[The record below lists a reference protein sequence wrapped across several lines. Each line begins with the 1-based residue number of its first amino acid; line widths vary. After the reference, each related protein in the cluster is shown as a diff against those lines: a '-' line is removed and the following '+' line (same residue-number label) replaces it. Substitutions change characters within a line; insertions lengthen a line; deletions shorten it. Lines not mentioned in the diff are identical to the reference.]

1 MASKRE
7 FCERIRQNKVFLV
20 ETLCEEADVIVQHAQ
35 QEKLITQR
43 EYRNLKD
50 VGKRSR
56 ETMIIDLLDKLMSKG
71 EETCCKFIKLLKQD
85 NIVETFPL
93 LADHCIIAP
102 SNRDTSLKYP
112 NQETSVEIKQ
122 YQISQIPRGTCVI
135 INNVHFATM
144 NDRPGSD
151 MDEKSLD
158 KVFNWLGFRVVVHR
172 NKTAA
177 QMKDLLM
184 DLGQRVDGDCFICCV
199 LSHGSKDGVYGTDVG
214 LVSVDEIREPFNGI
228 NCKSLAGKPKLFF
241 IQACRGNRKQNIVK
255 VQADDPS
262 GEELELEV
270 DAEGFDVSIPAD
282 SDFLIAR
289 STTDGHYSYRNAETG
304 SWFIQSLCRQLE
316 THCPQGTDI
325 YTILLSVNDE
335 VSQHGFRCKQM
346 PVHEVAMRKKLILPV
361 PNTQ

>member
-1 MASKRE
+1 MASKQE

-20 ETLCEEADVIVQHAQ
+20 DTLCEEADVIVQHAQ

-50 VGKRSR
+50 VGKR
-56 ETMIIDLLDKLMSKG
+56 EQKIIDLLDKLMSKG
-71 EETCCKFIKLLKQD
+71 EETCCKFIELLRQD
-85 NIVETFPL
+85 NIVETFPNL
-93 LADHCIIAP
+93 RILFVIEP

-135 INNVHFATM
+135 INNVQFATM

-151 MDEKSLD
+151 MDEKSLN

-184 DLGQRVDGDCFICCV
+184 DLGQKVDGDCFICCL
-199 LSHGSKDGVYGTDVG
+199 LSHGSKEGVYGIDGAV
-214 LVSVDEIREPFNGI
+214 VSVDEIREPFNGI
-228 NCKSLAGKPKLFF
+228 NCKSLAGKPKLFI
-241 IQACRGNRKQNIVK
+241 IQACRGIRSQNIVK

-262 GEELELEV
+262 GEESGLEV
-270 DAEGFDVSIPAD
+270 DAESFDVSIPAD

-289 STTDGHYSYRNAETG
+289 STTDGHVSYRRADTG

-316 THCPQGTDI
+316 KHCPLGTDI
-325 YTILLSVNDE
+325 YTILLFVKDE
-335 VSQHGFRCKQM
+335 VSQHGFSCKQM
-346 PVHEVAMRKKLILPV
+346 PVHEDAMRKKLILPV
-361 PNTQ
+361 PNTP